1 MAGLIE
7 AALATASY
15 LIMALF
21 MAFISAGICAVI
33 VTHLLDLGSKRK
45 TDEWMK
51 EKERNWKAVKTS
63 FNISF
68 LSSFTPPPLHPI
80 SCRMVCKIQK
90 SKREGTW
97 KRWSEKKKE
106 KDAIE
111 GVILCLIQH
120 SLPKQLNTG
129 LCLLILESTYFQIH
143 ARRRSK
149 AVFREIKFAA
159 ESY

>member
-51 EKERNWKAVKTS
+51 EKERN
-63 FNISF
+63 
-68 LSSFTPPPLHPI
+68 
-80 SCRMVCKIQK
+80 
-90 SKREGTW
+90 
-97 KRWSEKKKE
+97 
-106 KDAIE
+106 
-111 GVILCLIQH
+111 
-120 SLPKQLNTG
+120 
-129 LCLLILESTYFQIH
+129 
-143 ARRRSK
+143 
-149 AVFREIKFAA
+149 
-159 ESY
+159 